1 MTCDRSP
8 AWVQRPTT
16 TVKAS
21 IEELLAIFG
30 EIFSRTVIKQWVK
43 KSQKGS
49 LYSGQESQVIWK
61 AEPTTK
67 VEPGQPKDTLNGRI
81 IYVQYV
87 EYLGR

>member
-30 EIFSRTVIKQWVK
+30 EIFSRTMGKKIK
-43 KSQKGS
+43 S
-49 LYSGQESQVIWK
+49 K
-61 AEPTTK
+61 ARLASANSINNFMGINISTFK
-67 VEPGQPKDTLNGRI
+67 Q
-81 IYVQYV
+81 
-87 EYLGR
+87 